1 MPSITWPNGANELSS
16 TGPPSPVRPK
26 RHFVTDGFLL
36 LPWFPF
42 GKTRIL
48 ILQKASN

>member
-1 MPSITWPNGANELSS
+1 MSCPALDRRHLS
-16 TGPPSPVRPK
+16 VQNVIL
-26 RHFVTDGFLL
+26 FVTDGFLL